1 MRNVEKIID
10 INAHI
15 ENLTCEIDV
24 VNGDSIAKISFTNLG
39 NGDITAIKFN
49 ACGYNSFGDIV
60 PVNGKDNFF
69 LILQDMVIAKNESA
83 VELKAKLP
91 SADVRKLDLE
101 ENQICYSDGSV
112 VSYEGENSFVFELE
126 QIDNQ
131 EQLNALHKLYDERA
145 MFKLKD
151 YYAKGWVCSCGR
163 YNKHDKSDCS
173 LCGKLKIHTENICSD
188 ENLRKLVEEYRISEE
203 KDRENRAA
211 EQKRVEKEK
220 LKKGIIIGI
229 VAIICIVLAYPVIH
243 TMQISQ
249 RTTYESEIGM
259 IRSVRGVWTYYD
271 ENDNPKYR
279 LKIEERALTKR
290 WVGLSSHNELE
301 LDIREWNP
309 EEGTFL
315 VSTGT
320 YTVLENGNIKDEA
333 GNEFQKIG
341 SW

>member
-1 MRNVEKIID
+1 MKNVEKIID

-39 NGDITAIKFN
+39 YGDITAIKFS

-60 PVNGKDNFF
+60 PVNGKDKFF

-91 SADVRKLDLE
+91 STDMRKLDLE

-145 MFKLKD
+145 MFKLKN
-151 YYAKGWVCSCGR
+151 YYSKGWVCACGR

-173 LCGKLKIHTENICSD
+173 LCGKLKSHTENICSD

-220 LKKGIIIGI
+220 LRRGIIIGI

-249 RTTYESEIGM
+249 RTTYASESDMKGAL
-259 IRSVRGVWTYYD
+259 RGVWTNYD
-271 ENDNPKYR
+271 ADYNAEYKINISGDKLVKR
-279 LKIEERALTKR
+279 WIISSGDMDVELKIK
-290 WVGLSSHNELE
+290 
-301 LDIREWNP
+301 EWNP
-309 EEGTFL
+309 EEGTFR
-315 VSTGT
+315 VSTST
-320 YTVLENGNIKDEA
+320 YTVLKNGNIKD
-333 GNEFQKIG
+333 NEGIEYEKGG